1 MCHKTQARKSAF
13 MELVSMTMLG
23 KDFKI
28 IFNTC
33 FLTFARVLFCDL
45 AGTRV
50 GLWWGPRM

>member
-45 AGTRV
+45 AVTRV